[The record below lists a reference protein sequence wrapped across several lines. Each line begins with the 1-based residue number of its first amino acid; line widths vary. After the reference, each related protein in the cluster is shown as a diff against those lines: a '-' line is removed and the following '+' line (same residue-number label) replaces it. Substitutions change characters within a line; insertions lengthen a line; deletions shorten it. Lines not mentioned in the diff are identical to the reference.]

1 MEKTMIDRLHDE
13 HQELTTFL
21 LSAGEVSLLNNAD
34 TTFRKALILSTAS
47 FFEVQIRSCL
57 IEFFTEK
64 SGNDEAAIS
73 FLRNK
78 AIERQYHTY
87 FNWKDNNANTF
98 FGLFG
103 NGFKEFMK
111 SEIKDDKNLEASI
124 KSFLE
129 LGELRNLLVHQ
140 NYAEYPIEKTQEEIF
155 EMYRKAV
162 LFVRVLPSKLRE
174 FSRNANQEIN

>member
-1 MEKTMIDRLHDE
+1 MIDRLHDE
-13 HQELTTFL
+13 HQELITYL
-21 LSAGEVSLLNNAD
+21 LSAGEISLLNNAD

-47 FFEVQIRSCL
+47 FFEVQIRNCL
-57 IEFFTEK
+57 IDFFTEK
-64 SGNDEAAIS
+64 SGNDETSMS

-87 FNWKDNNANTF
+87 FNWRDKNANSF

-103 NGFKEFMK
+103 NGFREFMK
-111 SEIKDDKNLEASI
+111 IEVKNDKELEASI

-155 EMYRKAV
+155 EMYKKAV
-162 LFVRVLPSKLRE
+162 VFVRILPSKLRE
-174 FSRNANQEIN
+174 FSQNGRQEPNRLE